1 MRIIPEIQANHADM
15 VRWRHDLHAH
25 PELAFEERR
34 TADFV
39 AACLEEWGLDVDR
52 GLARTGVVGTLSRGS
67 GKTVGLRADMD
78 ALPMQEANEFDY
90 RSSYPG
96 KMHACGHDGHTTMLL
111 GAARYLAAKPDFSGT
126 IHFIFQPAEEA
137 AGGAKVMLDEGLFER
152 FDVDAVFGM
161 HNWPGLPAGYFA
173 MRRGAMMAS
182 LDCFDI
188 RILGRGAH
196 GALPHLGIDPIFA
209 AAQVVSAVQGIVS
222 RNVDPLRSAVISITK
237 IHAGDAHNI
246 IPETLDMGGGLRC
259 FDPALR
265 EQLKSRLGEVVAATA
280 QAAGAGSAIEFV
292 SGYPP
297 VMNDAASTE
306 LAARVA
312 AEIVGRDKVNDQSEP
327 VLGSEDFAFLLE
339 QRPGCYVFIGNGTE
353 AGGCMIHN
361 PHYDFNDGILALGA
375 SYWVRLAQAFLRP
388 GAA

>member
-1 MRIIPEIQANHADM
+1 VRIIPEIQANHADM

-196 GALPHLGIDPIFA
+196 GALPHLGIDPILT